1 MKKII
6 VILLVAVSALLA
18 EVESQWANIL
28 QLPPWL
34 KGGKCEYV
42 NRASFKLIKYVPGPN
57 DVLLAC
63 PLGDD
68 FAYYEVAFDYN
79 LSYIVIALNA
89 IPRLGGAYK
98 VVTMLDDV
106 VVVEDYDNHGV
117 MERVIKDWASTED
130 TRAAYRILKHN
141 FTLPTKTKKR
151 R

>member
-6 VILLVAVSALLA
+6 VIMLVAVSALMA
-18 EVESQWANIL
+18 ESESQWANIL
-28 QLPPWL
+28 RLPSWL

-42 NRASFKLIKYVPGPN
+42 NRASFKMIKYVPGPN

-79 LSYIVIALNA
+79 LSYIVIALNP
-89 IPRLGGAYK
+89 IPRLGGAHRA
-98 VVTMLDDV
+98 VTMLDDV
-106 VVVEDYDNHGV
+106 VFAEDYDNYGV
-117 MERVIKDWASTED
+117 RERVKKDWSSPED
-130 TRAAYRILKHN
+130 IREAYRILKHN